1 MKSRRVSQNK
11 NPPWGGEH
19 TPLQFGADDGCG
31 SSPRG
36 RGTLIHDDAVR
47 LHNRFI
53 PARAGNTVYRQ
64 LSVVSTTVHP
74 RAGGEHNSLPRMVR
88 NPHGSSPRGRGTQ
101 LQSGASFGPGRF
113 IPARA
118 GNTHRRRRS
127 SIRSPVHPRAGGE
140 HSWSNLSWLACG
152 GSSPRGRGTLRDA
165 GRGDADRRFIP
176 ARAGNTRRPQM
187 RRHCPTV
194 HPRAGGGTPPVNAE
208 TPLSVRF
215 IPARA
220 GNTDSYPP
228 PAPAPPVHPR
238 AGGEH
243 TPPHTT
249 ATPTAGSSPRGR
261 GTPTRH
267 FQPPSS
273 RRFIPAR
280 AGNTTLVGTT

>member
-88 NPHGSSPRGRGTQ
+88 NPHGSSPRGRGTP
-101 LQSGASFGPGRF
+101 AVATKPIGPS
-113 IPARA
+113 
-118 GNTHRRRRS
+118 T
-127 SIRSPVHPRAGGE
+127 VHPRAGGE

-194 HPRAGGGTPPVNAE
+194 HPRAGG
-208 TPLSVRF
+208 
-215 IPARA
+215 
-220 GNTDSYPP
+220 
-228 PAPAPPVHPR
+228 
-238 AGGEH
+238 EH
-243 TPPHTT
+243 RP
-249 ATPTAGSSPRGR
+249 
-261 GTPTRH
+261 
-267 FQPPSS
+267 
-273 RRFIPAR
+273 
-280 AGNTTLVGTT
+280 